1 MANTGNAS
9 RFIVDTF
16 KSPVRKIIDGIS
28 SAIFGNL
35 PMNAIGVSQSSA
47 KALFDV
53 GAAYD
58 SISSITAAKTDS
70 IVSGAADEF
79 FVFAG
84 KTVNRAAGVNIAR
97 LRTMQSENPQTYIND
112 INPSTKLARMEENR
126 ADLFISV
133 L

>member
-35 PMNAIGVSQSSA
+35 PSNAIGVSQSSA

-84 KTVNRAAGVNIAR
+84 KTVNRAAGVDIAR

-133 L
+133 I